1 MTSLYSRRYSRR
13 STLSLAGLAAIAPIL
28 ASCASKNG
36 GSADSAS
43 SAAGAA
49 GEGSSSA
56 PPTSSVPT
64 GIPDGMGSG
73 QGDDVYPRTV
83 AHFQGSTEIAQA
95 PTRVVITGTGQLDT
109 ALTLGF
115 VPVGSTAGDGAELIP
130 SYLTEAFPQ
139 DADALAAM
147 NNVGNRK
154 APDIESIADSSPDLI
169 LMNNSGKDAASLYA
183 SLSEIA
189 PTVVTQGKGTNW
201 KQDFLL
207 VADALGKPD
216 TAQTWLDSF
225 HTDAAKAAD
234 SIDRQATVSLL
245 RKNGDRLRIFGTI
258 SFAGSVLADMGAA
271 RPEGQQFTDDVSQ
284 DISKEELDKAD
295 GGWLLYGVQGGD
307 ASELTSLDLWPALQA
322 VSSDHAVQVDDDPF
336 FLNAGPTAARTV
348 LTKVSETVKK

>member
-28 ASCASKNG
+28 AACSSKSG
-36 GSADSAS
+36 DSPDPAS
-43 SAAGAA
+43 SGTGAA

-56 PPTSSVPT
+56 PSTSSVPT

-73 QGDDVYPRTV
+73 QGDDVFPRTV
-83 AHFQGSTEIAQA
+83 THFQGSTEITQA
-95 PTRVVITGTGQLDT
+95 PTRVVITGTGQLDI

-130 SYLTEAFPQ
+130 SYLAEAFPQ
-139 DADALAAM
+139 DADALAEM
-147 NNVGNRK
+147 KNVGNRK
-154 APDIESIADSSPDLI
+154 APDVESIADRSPDLI

-207 VADALGKPD
+207 MADALGKPD
-216 TAQTWLDSF
+216 TAQTWLDGF
-225 HTDAAKAAD
+225 RTDAAEAGE
-234 SIDRQATVSLL
+234 SIDSAATVSLL
-245 RKNGDRLRIFGTI
+245 RRDGDRIRIFGAI

-271 RPEGQQFTDDVSQ
+271 RPESQQFTDDVSQ
-284 DISKEELDKAD
+284 EISAEKLDQAD
-295 GGWLLYGVQGGD
+295 GDWILYGVQGGD
-307 ASELTSLDLWPALQA
+307 ASQLTSMDLWPTLKA
-322 VSSDHAVQVDDDPF
+322 VSEDHAVQVDDDPF
-336 FLNAGPTAARTV
+336 YLNAGPTAARTV
-348 LTKVSETVKK
+348 LTTVSETVKK

>member
-28 ASCASKNG
+28 AACSSKSG
-36 GSADSAS
+36 DAPAPAS
-43 SAAGAA
+43 SGTGAA
-49 GEGSSSA
+49 GEGSVSA

-73 QGDDVYPRTV
+73 QGDDVFPRTV
-83 AHFQGSTEIAQA
+83 THFQGSTEITQA
-95 PTRVVITGTGQLDT
+95 PTRVVITGTGQLDI

-130 SYLTEAFPQ
+130 SYLAEAFPQ
-139 DADALAAM
+139 DADALAEM
-147 NNVGNRK
+147 KNVGNRK
-154 APDIESIADSSPDLI
+154 APDVESIADRSPDLI

-207 VADALGKPD
+207 MADALGKPD

-225 HTDAAKAAD
+225 HTDAAKAGE

-245 RKNGDRLRIFGTI
+245 RVTEGRLRIFGAV
-258 SFAGSVLADMGAA
+258 SFADSVLADMGAA
-271 RPEGQQFTDDVSQ
+271 RPEGQQFTNDVSQ

-295 GGWLLYGVQGGD
+295 GRWLLYGVQGGD

>member
-28 ASCASKNG
+28 AACSSKSG
-36 GSADSAS
+36 DSPDPAS
-43 SAAGAA
+43 SGTGAA

-73 QGDDVYPRTV
+73 QGDDVFPRTV
-83 AHFQGSTEIAQA
+83 THFQGSTEITQA
-95 PTRVVITGTGQLDT
+95 PTRVVITGTGQLDI

-130 SYLTEAFPQ
+130 SYLAEAFPQ

-147 NNVGNRK
+147 NNVGSRK
-154 APDIESIADSSPDLI
+154 APDVESIADRSPDLI

-207 VADALGKPD
+207 MADALGKPD

-225 HTDAAKAAD
+225 HTDAAKAGE

-245 RKNGDRLRIFGTI
+245 RVTEGRLRIFGAV

>member
-1 MTSLYSRRYSRR
+1 MTSHYSRR
-13 STLSLAGLAAIAPIL
+13 SAIAFAGLATAIPVL
-28 ASCASKNG
+28 AACSSKK
-36 GSADSAS
+36 ADSNA
-43 SAAGAA
+43 
-49 GEGSSSA
+49 SSSA
-56 PPTSSVPT
+56 KVKPTSSVPT
-64 GIPDGMGSG
+64 GMPDGKGSG
-73 QGDDVYPRTV
+73 KADNVFPRKV
-83 AHFQGSTEIAQA
+83 VHFKGSTEIKKA
-95 PTRVVITGTGQLDT
+95 PTKVVILSTGQLDV
-109 ALTLGF
+109 ALTLGV
-115 VPVGSTAGDGAELIP
+115 VPIGSTKGDGAATVPE
-130 SYLTEAFPQ
+130 YLKKAFPKH
-139 DADALAAM
+139 ADKLGAIKD
-147 NNVGNRK
+147 VGSRK
-154 APDIESIADSSPDLI
+154 SPSVEDIGNLSPDLI
-169 LMNNSGKDAASLYA
+169 LVNQAGKDDIDALYK
-183 SLSEIA
+183 SLSEVA
-189 PTVVTQGKGTNW
+189 PTVVTQGKSEAW

-207 VADALGKPD
+207 MADALGKPD

-225 HTDAAKAAD
+225 HTDAAKAGE

-245 RKNGDRLRIFGTI
+245 RVTEGRLRIFGAV

>member
-28 ASCASKNG
+28 AACSSKSG
-36 GSADSAS
+36 DSPDPAS
-43 SAAGAA
+43 SGTGAA

-73 QGDDVYPRTV
+73 QGDDVFPRTV
-83 AHFQGSTEIAQA
+83 THFQGSTEITQV
-95 PTRVVITGTGQLDT
+95 PTRVVITGTGQLDI

-130 SYLTEAFPQ
+130 SYLAEAFPQ
-139 DADALAAM
+139 DADALAEM
-147 NNVGNRK
+147 KNVGNRK
-154 APDIESIADSSPDLI
+154 APDVESIADRSPDLI

-207 VADALGKPD
+207 MADALGKPD

-225 HTDAAKAAD
+225 HTDAAKAGE

-245 RKNGDRLRIFGTI
+245 RVTEGRLRVFGTI

-322 VSSDHAVQVDDDPF
+322 VSADHAVQVDDDPF

>member
-28 ASCASKNG
+28 AACSSKSG
-36 GSADSAS
+36 DSPDPAS
-43 SAAGAA
+43 SGTGAA
-49 GEGSSSA
+49 GEGSDSA
-56 PPTSSVPT
+56 PPTSSVST

-73 QGDDVYPRTV
+73 QGDDVFPRTV
-83 AHFQGSTEIAQA
+83 THFQGSTEITQA
-95 PTRVVITGTGQLDT
+95 PTRVVITGTGQLDI

-130 SYLTEAFPQ
+130 SYLAEAFPQ
-139 DADALAAM
+139 DADALAEM
-147 NNVGNRK
+147 KNVGNRK
-154 APDIESIADSSPDLI
+154 APDVESIADRSPDLI

-207 VADALGKPD
+207 MADALGKPD

-225 HTDAAKAAD
+225 HTDAAKAGE

-245 RKNGDRLRIFGTI
+245 RVTEGRLRIFGAV
-258 SFAGSVLADMGAA
+258 SFAGSVLADMGSA

>member
-28 ASCASKNG
+28 AACSSKSG
-36 GSADSAS
+36 DSPDPAS
-43 SAAGAA
+43 SGTGAA
-49 GEGSSSA
+49 GEGSDSA

-73 QGDDVYPRTV
+73 QGDDVFPRTV
-83 AHFQGSTEIAQA
+83 THFQGSTEITQA
-95 PTRVVITGTGQLDT
+95 PTRVVITGTGQLDI

-130 SYLTEAFPQ
+130 SYLAEAFPQ
-139 DADALAAM
+139 DADALAEM
-147 NNVGNRK
+147 KNVGNRK
-154 APDIESIADSSPDLI
+154 APDVESIADRSPDLI

-207 VADALGKPD
+207 MADALGKPD
-216 TAQTWLDSF
+216 TAQKWLDAF
-225 HTDAAKAAD
+225 HADAASAGAAIGG
-234 SIDRQATVSLL
+234 STTVSLL
-245 RKNGDRLRIFGTI
+245 RRNGDRTRIFGPV
-258 SFAGSVLADMGAA
+258 SFSGSVLADMGVA
-271 RPEGQQFTDDVSQ
+271 RPSSQQFTEGVSQ
-284 DISKEELDKAD
+284 DISAEQLDQAD
-295 GGWLLYGVQGGD
+295 ADWLLYAVQGGKEE
-307 ASELTSLDLWPALQA
+307 ELTSMDLWPALKA
-322 VSSDHAVQVDDDPF
+322 VSNQHAVAVDDDPF

-348 LTKVSETVKK
+348 LTKVSETVR

>member
-28 ASCASKNG
+28 AACSSKSG
-36 GSADSAS
+36 DSPDPAS
-43 SAAGAA
+43 SGTGAA

-56 PPTSSVPT
+56 PSTSSVPT

-73 QGDDVYPRTV
+73 QGDDVFPRTV
-83 AHFQGSTEIAQA
+83 THFQGSTEITQA
-95 PTRVVITGTGQLDT
+95 PTRVVITGTGQLDI

-130 SYLTEAFPQ
+130 SYLAEAFPQ
-139 DADALAAM
+139 DADALAEM
-147 NNVGNRK
+147 KNVGNRK
-154 APDIESIADSSPDLI
+154 APDVESIADRSPDLI

-207 VADALGKPD
+207 MADALGKPD

-225 HTDAAKAAD
+225 HTDAAKAGE

-245 RKNGDRLRIFGTI
+245 RMTDDRLRVFGTI

>member
-28 ASCASKNG
+28 AACSSKSG
-36 GSADSAS
+36 DSPDPAS
-43 SAAGAA
+43 SGTGAA

-56 PPTSSVPT
+56 PSTSSVPT

-207 VADALGKPD
+207 MADALGKPD

-225 HTDAAKAAD
+225 HTDAAKAGE

-245 RKNGDRLRIFGTI
+245 RVTEGRLRIFGSV

>member
-28 ASCASKNG
+28 AACSSKSG
-36 GSADSAS
+36 DSPDPAS
-43 SAAGAA
+43 SGTGAA

-56 PPTSSVPT
+56 PSTSSVPT

-225 HTDAAKAAD
+225 HTDAAKAGE

-245 RKNGDRLRIFGTI
+245 RVTEGRLRIFGSV

>member
-1 MTSLYSRRYSRR
+1 MTSHYSRR
-13 STLSLAGLAAIAPIL
+13 SALVFAGLATAIPVL
-28 ASCASKNG
+28 AACSGKK
-36 GSADSAS
+36 ADSSAS
-43 SAAGAA
+43 STAKAK
-49 GEGSSSA
+49 
-56 PPTSSVPT
+56 PTSSVPT
-64 GIPDGMGSG
+64 GMPEGKGSG
-73 QGDDVYPRTV
+73 KADDVFPRKV
-83 AHFQGSTEIAQA
+83 VHFKGTTEIKKA
-95 PTRVVITGTGQLDT
+95 PTKVVILSTGQLDV
-109 ALTLGF
+109 ALTLDI
-115 VPVGSTAGDGAELIP
+115 VPIGSTKGDGAATVPE
-130 SYLTEAFPQ
+130 YLKKAFPKQ
-139 DADALAAM
+139 ADKLGAIKD
-147 NNVGNRK
+147 VGSRK
-154 APDIESIADSSPDLI
+154 SPSVEDIGNLSPDLI
-169 LMNNSGKDAASLYA
+169 LVNQAGKDDIDTLYK
-183 SLSEIA
+183 SLSEVA
-189 PTVVTQGKGTNW
+189 PTVVTQGKSEAW

-207 VADALGKPD
+207 MADALGKPD

-225 HTDAAKAAD
+225 HTDAAKAGE

-245 RKNGDRLRIFGTI
+245 RVTEGRLRIFGAV

>member
-28 ASCASKNG
+28 AACSSKSG
-36 GSADSAS
+36 DSPDPAS
-43 SAAGAA
+43 SGTGAA
-49 GEGSSSA
+49 GEGSDSA

-73 QGDDVYPRTV
+73 QGDDVFPRTV
-83 AHFQGSTEIAQA
+83 THFQGSTEITQA
-95 PTRVVITGTGQLDT
+95 PTRVVITGTGQLDI

-130 SYLTEAFPQ
+130 SYLAEAFPQ
-139 DADALAAM
+139 DADALAEM
-147 NNVGNRK
+147 KNVGNRK
-154 APDIESIADSSPDLI
+154 APDVESIADRSPDLI

-207 VADALGKPD
+207 MADALGKPD
-216 TAQTWLDSF
+216 TAQTWLDGF
-225 HTDAAKAAD
+225 RTDAAEAGE
-234 SIDRQATVSLL
+234 SIDSAATVSLL
-245 RKNGDRLRIFGTI
+245 RRDGDRIRIFGAI

-271 RPEGQQFTDDVSQ
+271 RPESQQFTDDVSQ
-284 DISKEELDKAD
+284 EISAEKLDQAD
-295 GGWLLYGVQGGD
+295 GDWILYGVQGGD
-307 ASELTSLDLWPALQA
+307 ASQLTSMDLWPTLKA
-322 VSSDHAVQVDDDPF
+322 VSEDHAVQVDDDPF
-336 FLNAGPTAARTV
+336 YLNAGPTAARTV
-348 LTKVSETVKK
+348 LTTVSETVKK

>member
-28 ASCASKNG
+28 AACSSKSG
-36 GSADSAS
+36 DSPDPAS
-43 SAAGAA
+43 SGTGAA
-49 GEGSSSA
+49 GEGSDSA

-73 QGDDVYPRTV
+73 QGDDVFPRTV
-83 AHFQGSTEIAQA
+83 THFQGSTEITQA

-130 SYLTEAFPQ
+130 SYLAEAFPQ
-139 DADALAAM
+139 DADALAEM
-147 NNVGNRK
+147 KNVGNRK
-154 APDIESIADSSPDLI
+154 APDVESIADRSPDLI

-207 VADALGKPD
+207 MADALGKPD

-225 HTDAAKAAD
+225 HTDAAKAGE

-245 RKNGDRLRIFGTI
+245 RVTEGRLRIFGAV
-258 SFAGSVLADMGAA
+258 SFAGSVLADMGSA

>member
-1 MTSLYSRRYSRR
+1 MTSHYSRR
-13 STLSLAGLAAIAPIL
+13 SALAFAGLATAIPVL
-28 ASCASKNG
+28 AACSSKK
-36 GSADSAS
+36 ADSNA
-43 SAAGAA
+43 
-49 GEGSSSA
+49 SSSA
-56 PPTSSVPT
+56 KVKPTSSVPT
-64 GIPDGMGSG
+64 GMPDGKGSG
-73 QGDDVYPRTV
+73 KADNVFPRKV
-83 AHFQGSTEIAQA
+83 VHFKGSTEIKKA
-95 PTRVVITGTGQLDT
+95 PTKVVILSTGQLDV
-109 ALTLGF
+109 ALTLGV
-115 VPVGSTAGDGAELIP
+115 VPIGSTKGDGAATVPE
-130 SYLTEAFPQ
+130 YLKKAFPKH
-139 DADALAAM
+139 ADKLGAIKD
-147 NNVGNRK
+147 VGSRK
-154 APDIESIADSSPDLI
+154 SPSVEDIGNLSPDLI
-169 LMNNSGKDAASLYA
+169 LVNQAGKDDIDALYK
-183 SLSEIA
+183 SLSEVA
-189 PTVVTQGKGTNW
+189 PTVVTQGKSEAW

-207 VADALGKPD
+207 MADALGKPD

-225 HTDAAKAAD
+225 HTDAAKAGE

-245 RKNGDRLRIFGTI
+245 RVTEGRLRIFGAV

>member
-28 ASCASKNG
+28 AACSSKSG
-36 GSADSAS
+36 DSPDPAS
-43 SAAGAA
+43 SGTGAA

-73 QGDDVYPRTV
+73 QGDDVFPRTV
-83 AHFQGSTEIAQA
+83 THFQGSTEITQA
-95 PTRVVITGTGQLDT
+95 PTRVVITGTGQLDI

-130 SYLTEAFPQ
+130 SYLAEAFPQ
-139 DADALAAM
+139 DADALAEM
-147 NNVGNRK
+147 KNVGNRK
-154 APDIESIADSSPDLI
+154 APDVESIADRSPDLI

-207 VADALGKPD
+207 MADALGKPD

-225 HTDAAKAAD
+225 HTDAAKAGE

-245 RKNGDRLRIFGTI
+245 RVTEGRLRIFGSV

>member
-28 ASCASKNG
+28 AACSSKSG
-36 GSADSAS
+36 DSPDPAS
-43 SAAGAA
+43 SGTGAA

-56 PPTSSVPT
+56 PSTSSVPT

-73 QGDDVYPRTV
+73 QGDDVFPRTV
-83 AHFQGSTEIAQA
+83 THFQGSTEITQA
-95 PTRVVITGTGQLDT
+95 PTRVVITGTGQLDI

-130 SYLTEAFPQ
+130 SYLAEAFPQ
-139 DADALAAM
+139 DADALAEM
-147 NNVGNRK
+147 KNVGNRK
-154 APDIESIADSSPDLI
+154 APDVESIADRSPDLI

-207 VADALGKPD
+207 MADALGKPD

-225 HTDAAKAAD
+225 HTDAAKAGE

-245 RKNGDRLRIFGTI
+245 RVTEGRLRIFGVV

-271 RPEGQQFTDDVSQ
+271 RPEGQQFNNDVSQ

-295 GGWLLYGVQGGD
+295 GRWLLYGVQGGD

-336 FLNAGPTAARTV
+336 FLNAGPTAARAV

>member
-1 MTSLYSRRYSRR
+1 MTSHYSRR
-13 STLSLAGLAAIAPIL
+13 SALVFAGLATAIPVL
-28 ASCASKNG
+28 AACSGKKTDS
-36 GSADSAS
+36 SAS
-43 SAAGAA
+43 STAKAK
-49 GEGSSSA
+49 
-56 PPTSSVPT
+56 PTSSVPT
-64 GIPDGMGSG
+64 GMPEGKGSG
-73 QGDDVYPRTV
+73 KADDVFPRKV
-83 AHFQGSTEIAQA
+83 VHFKGTTEIKKA
-95 PTRVVITGTGQLDT
+95 PTKVVILSTGQLDV
-109 ALTLGF
+109 ALTLGI
-115 VPVGSTAGDGAELIP
+115 VPIGSTKGDGAATVPE
-130 SYLTEAFPQ
+130 YLKKAFPKQ
-139 DADALAAM
+139 ADKLGAIKD
-147 NNVGNRK
+147 VGSRK
-154 APDIESIADSSPDLI
+154 SPSVEDIGNLSPDLI
-169 LMNNSGKDAASLYA
+169 LVNQAGKDNIDALYK
-183 SLSEIA
+183 SLSEVA
-189 PTVVTQGKGTNW
+189 PTVVTQGKSEAW

-207 VADALGKPD
+207 MADALGKPD

-225 HTDAAKAAD
+225 HTDAAKAGE

-245 RKNGDRLRIFGTI
+245 RVTEGRLRIFGAV

>member
-28 ASCASKNG
+28 AACSSKSG
-36 GSADSAS
+36 DSPDPAS
-43 SAAGAA
+43 SGTGAA
-49 GEGSSSA
+49 GEGSDSA

-73 QGDDVYPRTV
+73 QGDDVFPRTV
-83 AHFQGSTEIAQA
+83 THFQGSTEITQA
-95 PTRVVITGTGQLDT
+95 PTRVVITGTGQLDI

-130 SYLTEAFPQ
+130 SYLAEAFPQ
-139 DADALAAM
+139 DADALAEM
-147 NNVGNRK
+147 KNVGNRK
-154 APDIESIADSSPDLI
+154 APDVESIADRSPDLI

-207 VADALGKPD
+207 MADALGKPD

-225 HTDAAKAAD
+225 HTDAAKAGE

-245 RKNGDRLRIFGTI
+245 RVTEGRLRIFGAV
-258 SFAGSVLADMGAA
+258 SFAGSVLADMGSA

>member
-28 ASCASKNG
+28 AACSSKSG
-36 GSADSAS
+36 DSPDPAS
-43 SAAGAA
+43 SGTGAA

-56 PPTSSVPT
+56 PSTSSVPT

-73 QGDDVYPRTV
+73 QGDDVFPRTV
-83 AHFQGSTEIAQA
+83 THFQGSTEITQA
-95 PTRVVITGTGQLDT
+95 PTRVVITGTGQLDI

-130 SYLTEAFPQ
+130 SYLAEAFPQ

-207 VADALGKPD
+207 MADALGKPD
-216 TAQTWLDSF
+216 TAQTWLDGF
-225 HTDAAKAAD
+225 RTDAAEAGE
-234 SIDRQATVSLL
+234 SIDSAATVSLL
-245 RKNGDRLRIFGTI
+245 RRDGDRIRIFGAI

-271 RPEGQQFTDDVSQ
+271 RPESQQFTDDVSQ
-284 DISKEELDKAD
+284 EISAEKLDQAD
-295 GGWLLYGVQGGD
+295 GDWILYGVQGGD
-307 ASELTSLDLWPALQA
+307 ASQLTSMDLWPTLKA
-322 VSSDHAVQVDDDPF
+322 VSEDHAVQVDDDPF
-336 FLNAGPTAARTV
+336 YLNAGPTAARTV
-348 LTKVSETVKK
+348 LTTVSETVKK